1 MRAGADNTRQWE
13 ELANALR
20 RELAEYGGM
29 LQLLEAQKQAVFAQN
44 ADALIEVNGQLEQQA
59 LAARDASDRRELL
72 LASRLRALGLAAGS
86 TLKDVI
92 PMVPEMLR
100 PLFEALLD
108 ETRSLADRTA
118 EASRRNRVLMAR
130 SAEFSEQVLRR
141 FRPQGMTKTYT
152 ARGGMALRTSRTG
165 SLNLS
170 A

>member
-1 MRAGADNTRQWE
+1 
-13 ELANALR
+13 
-20 RELAEYGGM
+20 
-29 LQLLEAQKQAVFAQN
+29 
-44 ADALIEVNGQLEQQA
+44 
-59 LAARDASDRRELL
+59 
-72 LASRLRALGLAAGS
+72 
-86 TLKDVI
+86 
-92 PMVPEMLR
+92 MVPEMLR